1 MLVTVVSWAHVV
13 RGDMRH
19 VACAGARPGAII
31 LTDIIWWSIHYSNV
45 VMWGVMTVFDTWSND
60 HTWFQPPGP
69 SLDTGLQAMIWI
81 PFNNHRHERSE
92 HQGSFSILHLEAFL
106 KISQFSSQ
114 RNLSQDDGELIALN
128 HQLFYQNF
136 FPLLHY
142 VPSGSLSPRSESV
155 WALLQMWRMIVEM
168 VTP

>member
-1 MLVTVVSWAHVV
+1 MWSQWSVS
-13 RGDMRH
+13 GDMRH
-19 VACAGARPGAII
+19 VACAGAGPGAII

-60 HTWFQPPGP
+60 HTWFQPTSP
-69 SLDTGLQAMIWI
+69 SLDIGLQAMIWI
-81 PFNNHRHERSE
+81 PFNNHRHERFE
-92 HQGSFSILHLEAFL
+92 HRGSSSDPQDFTI
-106 KISQFSSQ
+106 SSQ

-128 HQLFYQNF
+128 HPLFYQNF

-155 WALLQMWRMIVEM
+155 WAQLQMWRMIVES